1 MIKYIPDSKENIEKM
16 LKEIGVKSI
25 DDLFE
30 DIPASVRLNGEIGIG
45 KGVSEWEAYKKLKD
59 LSNKN
64 NIDYINFLG
73 FGSYDHIIPSVVH
86 SIIGRSEFYT
96 AYTPYQAEISQGI
109 LQAIFEYQTVICQIT
124 GMDASNASLYDGAT
138 SAYEA
143 VVMGLQNNKNGDEIL
158 FSSTIHPFTKEV
170 LNTTVSDLGLKLIE
184 IEEEDGQTSL
194 KDLKEKLT
202 EKTAAVIIQTP
213 NIYGIIEDLT
223 GFADEIHKTKA
234 LFVISSNPLSLAHLK
249 SQREWGA
256 DIAIGDL
263 QPAGIPQYFGG
274 PSAGYIATKMEHV
287 RKLPGRIVGQTVD
300 RDGKRAFVL
309 TLQAREQHIKREKAT
324 SNICSNQA
332 LAALSSLVYF
342 VSIGKEGYKEVSR
355 QNFAKSH
362 YLFDRLTDE
371 LNLKPYSKRPF
382 FNEFAIDFGSYEKAK
397 EFLNY
402 MEENKIMA
410 GIMLSDILN
419 LTPFSKKLEEQKKK
433 EGIKDNSGVI
443 VVACTEKRT
452 KDEIDLY
459 IDKTKNFIKK

>member
-16 LKEIGVKSI
+16 LEEIGVKSI

-96 AYTPYQAEISQGI
+96 SYTPYQAEISQGI

-138 SAYEA
+138 ATYEA

-223 GFADEIHKTKA
+223 GFADEIHKI
-234 LFVISSNPLSLAHLK
+234 LFLLLI
-249 SQREWGA
+249 
-256 DIAIGDL
+256 
-263 QPAGIPQYFGG
+263 
-274 PSAGYIATKMEHV
+274 
-287 RKLPGRIVGQTVD
+287 
-300 RDGKRAFVL
+300 
-309 TLQAREQHIKREKAT
+309 
-324 SNICSNQA
+324 
-332 LAALSSLVYF
+332 
-342 VSIGKEGYKEVSR
+342 
-355 QNFAKSH
+355 
-362 YLFDRLTDE
+362 
-371 LNLKPYSKRPF
+371 
-382 FNEFAIDFGSYEKAK
+382 
-397 EFLNY
+397 
-402 MEENKIMA
+402 
-410 GIMLSDILN
+410 
-419 LTPFSKKLEEQKKK
+419 
-433 EGIKDNSGVI
+433 
-443 VVACTEKRT
+443 
-452 KDEIDLY
+452 
-459 IDKTKNFIKK
+459 